1 MSQDDLV
8 SRQTDNVKTSRAR
21 IFGISAAV
29 LLVVGVAFVI
39 AVVRPGLQR
48 TLVMATGPAG
58 STYAQYGE
66 QYRLLLARHGIELRL
81 RASGGTVE
89 NLRLLGDPTAGIDVA
104 FLSAGATSAE
114 ESPDLSA
121 LGTVFLEELWFF
133 TCDSD
138 LRGGE
143 LTMTRGKRISIG
155 PEGSAT
161 RSVARALI
169 SLNGVDPA
177 SAEFVGLAPREAAE
191 QLRHGDIDA
200 AFIVTSADSPIIKE
214 LLADPSIDLV
224 NFRRAGAYVARY
236 PFLTQLTVPEGVG
249 DLRLNRPPLDVTT
262 LGAPVSLA
270 VRADLYPAL
279 QAVLLEAARQIHA
292 GPGMFNAAG
301 RFPSPQAIDLPLS
314 NAATQYYQS
323 GVPFLQRY
331 LPFGLAVMVGQLL
344 FIVIPLVGV
353 LYPALRIAPGLYGWF
368 MRRHIFRLYG
378 ELKFLEKDLDSDTG
392 NERRQALR
400 TQLKQLD
407 HRVERKHVPV
417 SYAPLVYTLRMHID
431 LIRSRL

>member
-1 MSQDDLV
+1 
-8 SRQTDNVKTSRAR
+8 VKKSTTR
-21 IFGISAAV
+21 IFQVSAAV
-29 LLVVGVAFVI
+29 LLVAGLALVV

-58 STYAQYGE
+58 SAYAQYGE
-66 QYRLLLARHGIELRL
+66 QYRLLLARNGIELQL

-89 NLRLLGDPTAGIDVA
+89 NLRLLGDPAAGVDVA

-114 ESPDLSA
+114 KSPDLRA
-121 LGTVFLEELWFF
+121 LGAVFLEELWFF
-133 TCDSD
+133 TRDPD
-138 LRGGE
+138 LMGGD
-143 LTMTRGKRISIG
+143 LTTTRGKRISIG

-169 SLNGVDPA
+169 RLNGVDPA
-177 SAEFVGLAPREAAE
+177 SAQFIGLAPQEAAE
-191 QLRHGDIDA
+191 QLRRGDIDA
-200 AFIVTSADSPIIKE
+200 ALIVTSADSPIVRE
-214 LLADPSIDLV
+214 LLADPSIDLIS
-224 NFRRAGAYVARY
+224 FRRAAAYAARY

-249 DLRLNRPPLDVTT
+249 DLSLNRPPNDVTT
-262 LGAPVSLA
+262 LGAPVSLT
-270 VRADLYPAL
+270 VREDLYPAL

-323 GVPFLQRY
+323 GLPFLQRH
-331 LPFGLAVMVGQLL
+331 LPFGLAVLAAQLL
-344 FIVIPLVGV
+344 FIAIPLVGI
-353 LYPALRIAPGLYGWF
+353 LYPVLRIAPGLYGWV
-368 MRRHIFRLYG
+368 MRQHIFRLYG
-378 ELKFLEKDLDSDTG
+378 ELKFLEQDLDSDTS

-400 TQLKQLD
+400 TQLEQLD
-407 HRVERKHVPV
+407 HRVERMHVPV
-417 SYAPLVYTLRMHID
+417 TYAPLVYTLRMHID